1 MEKEDEIAVVD
12 LEVENN
18 QDLDLIHLL
27 PNLTWPL
34 ET

>member
-27 PNLTWPL
+27 PNLT
-34 ET
+34 

>member
-1 MEKEDEIAVVD
+1 MENEDEIAVVD

-27 PNLTWPL
+27 PNLT
-34 ET
+34 